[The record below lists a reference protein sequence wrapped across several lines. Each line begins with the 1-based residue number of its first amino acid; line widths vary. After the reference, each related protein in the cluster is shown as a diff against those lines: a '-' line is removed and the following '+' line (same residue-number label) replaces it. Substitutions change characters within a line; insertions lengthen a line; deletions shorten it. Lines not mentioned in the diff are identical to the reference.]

1 MRFSYAFAFSINI
14 FSKALSDERIEKIE
28 ALIAK
33 SLNEDATNQ
42 KVRRSNANLLIRVFI
57 NQLTQGG
64 GLAALNARVYAVKAN
79 YNCLLDVAR
88 ETFKENVGDIFQLNR
103 DLCDQHELSIQL
115 VYQENG
121 FVFTLKKTELEETGK
136 VELPK
141 GFVNVT
147 SKKGKWVFETMELV
161 SYWQN
166 DISIH

>member
-1 MRFSYAFAFSINI
+1 MMHSICLYRPSTWGFA
-14 FSKALSDERIEKIE
+14 
-28 ALIAK
+28 
-33 SLNEDATNQ
+33 
-42 KVRRSNANLLIRVFI
+42 
-57 NQLTQGG
+57 QGG

-103 DLCDQHELSIQL
+103 DLCDEHELSIQL

-121 FVFTLKKTELEETGK
+121 FVFALKKIELEESGK

-161 SYWQN
+161 S
-166 DISIH
+166 SLLKEMAVRS